1 MRCLAYFGGSMDQ
14 KDRIARIVC
23 YGIVALIAYQLLI
36 RLLPV
41 VMAVLA
47 MVGAGY
53 LFYEYQRR
61 RG

>member
-1 MRCLAYFGGSMDQ
+1 MDQ